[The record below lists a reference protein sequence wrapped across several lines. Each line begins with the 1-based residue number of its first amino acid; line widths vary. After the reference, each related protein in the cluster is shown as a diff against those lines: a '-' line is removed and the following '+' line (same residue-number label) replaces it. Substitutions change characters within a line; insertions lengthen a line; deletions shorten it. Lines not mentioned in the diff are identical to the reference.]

1 MVESICAEALLTGL
15 LWVNN
20 KSIDF
25 NTNKNYYESY
35 TNQVTYVLPDD
46 YSLEL
51 NECINEKLS
60 KKIPNKEMKE
70 FIIKLN

>member
-1 MVESICAEALLTGL
+1 MVENICAEALLTGL

-20 KSIDF
+20 KSIDL
-25 NTNKNYYESY
+25 NTSKNYYESY
-35 TNQVTYVLPDD
+35 TNQITYVLPDD
-46 YSLEL
+46 YSLAL

-60 KKIPNKEMKE
+60 KKIPNKDMKE